1 MPDTIATLG
10 RRLAKLERRVTTLE
24 RARRAPYPEWR
35 ALPLTGDTTVPDE
48 EQPPQFRA
56 NPWDTT
62 ELCGRI
68 GLADGRATDEQLVA
82 LLPEG
87 YLPEAPR
94 TVDVASDAARRNLQL
109 DIGTRASYDCGSRV
123 AAASARPGSAS
134 TARRSEPTATTP
146 DPRCVPATGRCA
158 AGSMTPG

>member
-35 ALPLTGDTTVPDE
+35 DLPLTGDTTIADE

-56 NPWDTT
+56 NLWDTT
-62 ELCGRI
+62 EFCGRI
-68 GLADGRATDEQLVA
+68 GLTGDRATDEQLVA

-87 YLPEAPR
+87 YWPEAPR
-94 TVDVASDAARRNLQL
+94 TVDVASDATRRALQL
-109 DIGTRASYDCGSRV
+109 DVDPKGLVRLRVQGGGSVRASWISLD
-123 AAASARPGSAS
+123 SAS
-134 TARRSEPTATTP
+134 FRTDRDDT
-146 DPRCVPATGRCA
+146 
-158 AGSMTPG
+158 

>member
-1 MPDTIATLG
+1 MPDTIADLG

-35 ALPLTGDTTVPDE
+35 DLPLTGDTTVPDE

-68 GLADGRATDEQLVA
+68 GLAGGRAADEQLIA

-87 YLPEAPR
+87 YWPVAPR
-94 TVDVASDAARRNLQL
+94 TFDVTSDAVRRTLQL
-109 DIGTRASYDCGSRV
+109 DIDLKGLVRLRVQGGGSVRASWISLD
-123 AAASARPGSAS
+123 S
-134 TARRSEPTATTP
+134 TSFRADHDDT
-146 DPRCVPATGRCA
+146 
-158 AGSMTPG
+158 

>member
-87 YLPEAPR
+87 YWPEAPR

-109 DIGTRASYDCGSRV
+109 DIGPKGLVRLRAQGGGSVR
-123 AAASARPGSAS
+123 ATWISLDS
-134 TARRSEPTATTP
+134 TSFRTDRDDT
-146 DPRCVPATGRCA
+146 
-158 AGSMTPG
+158 

>member
-1 MPDTIATLG
+1 MPDTIAVLG

-35 ALPLTGDTTVPDE
+35 DLPLTGETTVPDE

-56 NPWDTT
+56 NPWETT

-68 GLADGRATDEQLVA
+68 GLVGGRAVDEQLVA

-87 YLPEAPR
+87 YWPEAPR
-94 TVDVASDAARRNLQL
+94 TVEVASDTARRALQL
-109 DIGTRASYDCGSRV
+109 DIDPKGLVRLRVQGGGTVRATWISLD
-123 AAASARPGSAS
+123 S
-134 TARRSEPTATTP
+134 TSVRTDHDET
-146 DPRCVPATGRCA
+146 
-158 AGSMTPG
+158 

>member
-48 EQPPQFRA
+48 EQPPQFRV

-68 GLADGRATDEQLVA
+68 GLAGGRAADEQLVA

-87 YLPEAPR
+87 YWPEAPR

-109 DIGTRASYDCGSRV
+109 DIDPKGLVRLRVQGGGSVRATWISLD
-123 AAASARPGSAS
+123 S
-134 TARRSEPTATTP
+134 TSFRTDRDDT
-146 DPRCVPATGRCA
+146 
-158 AGSMTPG
+158 

>member
-1 MPDTIATLG
+1 MPDTIAILG
-10 RRLAKLERRVTTLE
+10 RRLAKLEKRVATLE

-35 ALPLTGDTTVPDE
+35 ALPLTGDTTVPEE

-68 GLADGRATDEQLVA
+68 GLTGGRAADEQMVA

-87 YLPEAPR
+87 YWPEAPR
-94 TVDVASDAARRNLQL
+94 TVDVASDAARRALQL
-109 DIGTRASYDCGSRV
+109 DIDPKGLVRLRVQGGGSVRASWISLD
-123 AAASARPGSAS
+123 S
-134 TARRSEPTATTP
+134 TSFRTDHDDT
-146 DPRCVPATGRCA
+146 
-158 AGSMTPG
+158 

>member
-24 RARRAPYPEWR
+24 RARRAPYPEWHD
-35 ALPLTGDTTVPDE
+35 LPLTGDTSVPDE

-62 ELCGRI
+62 DFCGRI
-68 GLADGRATDEQLVA
+68 GLTGGRATDEQLVA

-87 YLPEAPR
+87 YWPEAPR
-94 TVDVASDAARRNLQL
+94 TVDVASDAARRALQL
-109 DIGTRASYDCGSRV
+109 DIDPKGLVRLRVQGGDSVRATWFSLDGTTIRTDRND
-123 AAASARPGSAS
+123 
-134 TARRSEPTATTP
+134 T
-146 DPRCVPATGRCA
+146 
-158 AGSMTPG
+158 

>member
-109 DIGTRASYDCGSRV
+109 DIGTKGLVRLRVQGGGSVRATWISLD
-123 AAASARPGSAS
+123 S
-134 TARRSEPTATTP
+134 TSFRTDRDDT
-146 DPRCVPATGRCA
+146 
-158 AGSMTPG
+158 

>member
-35 ALPLTGDTTVPDE
+35 ALPLTGDTSVPDE

-87 YLPEAPR
+87 YWPESPR

-109 DIGTRASYDCGSRV
+109 DIGPKGLVRLRVQGGGSVRATWISLD
-123 AAASARPGSAS
+123 S
-134 TARRSEPTATTP
+134 TSFRTDRDDT
-146 DPRCVPATGRCA
+146 
-158 AGSMTPG
+158 

>member
-10 RRLAKLERRVTTLE
+10 RRLARLEKRVATLE

-35 ALPLTGDTTVPDE
+35 NLPLTGDTTIPDE

-62 ELCGRI
+62 EFCGRI
-68 GLADGRATDEQLVA
+68 GLVSGRVADEHLIA

-87 YLPEAPR
+87 YWPEAPR
-94 TVDVASDAARRNLQL
+94 TVNVASDAARHTLQL
-109 DIGTRASYDCGSRV
+109 DIDPKGAVRLRVQGGGSARASWISLDGCTCRTDSVGE
-123 AAASARPGSAS
+123 G
-134 TARRSEPTATTP
+134 
-146 DPRCVPATGRCA
+146 D
-158 AGSMTPG
+158 